1 MARWEC
7 IVCGLIYDEKEGWP
21 DDGIPAG
28 TKWSDVPDDWLCPDC
43 GVGKDDFELIP
54 GSEGEAVD
62 AAASENEEAEH
73 TQTNSTRHI
82 VIVGSG
88 LAGYGLVSGLRKL
101 DAEVPITL
109 VTRDGG
115 ESYSKPM
122 ISTGY
127 TKNLSAQK
135 LAAQTPEAMAEQLGI
150 TLLTRKTVDRIDPQ
164 GKVLHMEGGDTLVY
178 SELVLTL
185 GAELIRP
192 PMGGNAAD
200 EVMGVNDL
208 DDYRRFRDTLEEK
221 GARKIA
227 VIGAGLIGC
236 EFTNDLLNGGFE
248 VEAVDPMSWCLP
260 TLLPEPAGRAVQ
272 SALEAKGARFHF
284 GPLATEVNR
293 SANGYQVLLNNGEQI
308 EADAVLSAV
317 GVRPRTQLAAAAGL
331 EIGRG
336 IKTDRFLETS
346 SPGIYALGDCAEVAG
361 HVLVYVAPL
370 MAGGRALAATLAGNP
385 TEVSYPAMPVT
396 IKTPA
401 CPVCVSPVAKDA
413 EGSWT
418 LTGEGS
424 DIKGLFH
431 SPEGQLLGFA
441 LTGAAVKE
449 RMALAKELPPI
460 LQ

>member
-21 DDGIPAG
+21 EDGIPAG
-28 TKWSDVPDDWLCPDC
+28 TKWADVPDDWLCPDC
-43 GVGKDDFELIP
+43 GVGKEDFELIP
-54 GSEGEAVD
+54 GSEDEDAGAVTES
-62 AAASENEEAEH
+62 APEAASPPAE
-73 TQTNSTRHI
+73 TARHI
-82 VIVGSG
+82 VIIGSG
-88 LAGYGLVSGLRKL
+88 LAGYGLVSALRKH
-101 DAEVPITL
+101 DAEVPVTL
-109 VTRDGG
+109 ITRDGG

-127 TKNLSAQK
+127 TKNLSAEK
-135 LAAQTPEAMAEQLGI
+135 LAAQSPEAMAEQLGI
-150 TLLTRKTVDRIDPQ
+150 NLRTRTEVEAIDTVQNTLQLGNGESLP
-164 GKVLHMEGGDTLVY
+164 Y

-192 PMGGNAAD
+192 PMAGDAAND
-200 EVMGVNDL
+200 VMGVNDL
-208 DDYRRFRDTLEEK
+208 DDYRRFRDTLEAR

-248 VEAVDPMSWCLP
+248 VEAVDPMGWCLP

-272 SALEAKGARFHF
+272 AALESKGARFHF
-284 GPLATEVNR
+284 GPLATEVNHTE
-293 SANGYQVLLNNGEQI
+293 AGYRVHLNNGTTI

-317 GVRPRTQLAAAAGL
+317 GVRPRTGLAEAAGI
-331 EIGRG
+331 ETGRG
-336 IKTDRFLETS
+336 IKTDRHLETS
-346 SPGIYALGDCAEVAG
+346 APGVYAIGDCAEVAG

-370 MAGGRALAATLAGNP
+370 MAAGRALAATLTGTP

-401 CPVCVSPVAKDA
+401 CPVCVSPVAKDT

-418 LTGEGS
+418 LSGEGS

-431 SPEGQLLGFA
+431 SPDGQLLGFA

>member
-43 GVGKDDFELIP
+43 GVGKDDFELIA
-54 GSEGEAVD
+54 GSEDEPVGETDTTTSADESSV
-62 AAASENEEAEH
+62 A
-73 TQTNSTRHI
+73 TNNRHI

-88 LAGYGLVSGLRKL
+88 LAGYGLISALRKL
-101 DAEVPITL
+101 DPEVAITL
-109 VTRDGG
+109 ITRDGG

-127 TKNLSAQK
+127 TKNLSAEK
-135 LAAQTPEAMAEQLGI
+135 LAAQSSEAMAEQLAV
-150 TLLTRKTVDRIDPQ
+150 TMLTRKTVVSIDPSSKQ
-164 GKVLHMEGGDTLVY
+164 LNLDDETVIAY

-192 PMGGNAAD
+192 PMGGDAAGD
-200 EVMGVNDL
+200 VMGVNDL
-208 DDYRRFRDTLEEK
+208 DDYRSFRDTLEAK
-221 GARKIA
+221 GVRKVA

-236 EFTNDLLNGGFE
+236 EFSNDLLNGGFE
-248 VEAVDPMSWCLP
+248 VEAVDPMSWCIP

-272 SALEAKGARFHF
+272 AALEAKGARFHF

-293 SANGYQVLLNNGEQI
+293 SATGYQVQLNNGEHI

-317 GVRPRTQLAAAAGL
+317 GVRPRTQLASSAGL
-331 EIGRG
+331 DVGRG
-336 IKTDRFLETS
+336 IKTNRLLETS

-370 MAGGRALAATLAGNP
+370 LAAGRALAATLTGNP

-401 CPVCVSPVAKDA
+401 CPVCVSPVAKDT

-418 LTGEGS
+418 LSGEGS

-431 SPEGQLLGFA
+431 SPNGQLLGFA

-449 RMALAKELPPI
+449 RMALTKELPPI
-460 LQ
+460 LD

>member
-7 IVCGLIYDEKEGWP
+7 IVCGLIYDEKDGWP
-21 DDGIPAG
+21 EDGIPAG

-43 GVGKDDFELIP
+43 GVGKADFELIP
-54 GSEGEAVD
+54 GSEDD
-62 AAASENEEAEH
+62 ATEEADAN
-73 TQTNSTRHI
+73 TAPDSSTTSARHV

-88 LAGYGLVSGLRKL
+88 LAGYGLVSGLRKF
-101 DAEVPITL
+101 DSEVAITL
-109 VTRDGG
+109 ITRDGG

-127 TKNLSAQK
+127 TKNLSAEK
-135 LAAQTPEAMAEQLGI
+135 LAAQTPAAMAEQLGI
-150 TLLTRKTVDRIDPQ
+150 TVLTRKTVDSIDAE
-164 GKVLHMEGGDTLVY
+164 GKLLLLEGGETIAY

-192 PMGGNAAD
+192 PMAGNAAD

-208 DDYRRFRDTLEEK
+208 DDYRRFRDTLEAK

-272 SALEAKGARFHF
+272 AALEAKGARFHF

-293 SANGYQVLLNNGEQI
+293 SSNGYQVLLNNGEHI

-336 IKTDRFLETS
+336 IKTNRLLETS
-346 SPGIYALGDCAEVAG
+346 TPGIYALGDCAEVAG

-370 MAGGRALAATLAGNP
+370 LAAARALAATLSGNP

-418 LTGEGS
+418 LSGEGS

-441 LTGAAVKE
+441 LTGTAVKE

>member
-208 DDYRRFRDTLEEK
+208 DDYRRFRDTLEGK
-221 GARKIA
+221 
-227 VIGAGLIGC
+227 
-236 EFTNDLLNGGFE
+236 
-248 VEAVDPMSWCLP
+248 
-260 TLLPEPAGRAVQ
+260 GRA
-272 SALEAKGARFHF
+272 
-284 GPLATEVNR
+284 
-293 SANGYQVLLNNGEQI
+293 
-308 EADAVLSAV
+308 
-317 GVRPRTQLAAAAGL
+317 
-331 EIGRG
+331 
-336 IKTDRFLETS
+336 
-346 SPGIYALGDCAEVAG
+346 
-361 HVLVYVAPL
+361 
-370 MAGGRALAATLAGNP
+370 
-385 TEVSYPAMPVT
+385 
-396 IKTPA
+396 
-401 CPVCVSPVAKDA
+401 
-413 EGSWT
+413 
-418 LTGEGS
+418 
-424 DIKGLFH
+424 
-431 SPEGQLLGFA
+431 
-441 LTGAAVKE
+441 
-449 RMALAKELPPI
+449 
-460 LQ
+460 